1 MVKKKIP
8 QIKSLKDLWFST
20 PRWTHWLLIPIF
32 IFLAFSTY
40 NALFWD
46 KIFPGIYVANVS
58 LGGKTISQA
67 ETILVSSVTRAK
79 EVRLSYQGQEFS
91 LPSEE
96 LDVVVNYLES
106 AEKAY
111 NYDRSGNLITGIF
124 QRALAPLR
132 EVRLGLS
139 VSLDAEFLDN
149 SLGVIAE
156 EISED
161 PQYPSVKLVQ
171 GEVIV
176 EKGSPGSILDSKA
189 AKERIQENLSFVR
202 AETIPLEVK
211 EVDPTIGEFEAENLK
226 VRAENLVGKKLILES
241 SQEVFEW
248 KEVKV
253 FEALEPLGGYK
264 KEVLNSEVAK
274 IASSLNREPQN
285 PTFIFEEGRVKE
297 FAPAQDGLE
306 VRQEKLIEEILIAL
320 STLER
325 QEESELTLE
334 IPLERTP
341 PKISTGDV
349 NNLGIKELIGKGSSN
364 FRGSIANRVYNIGHA
379 SSKFQGVL
387 IAPGQ
392 TFSFNEAL
400 GDVSSLTGYKQAFV
414 IKDGKT
420 VLGDGGGVCQV
431 SSTFFRA
438 ALAAGLPIVE
448 RRAHSYR
455 VGYYEQGYPP
465 GLDAT
470 VYAPTTDLKVL
481 NDTPG
486 HILIQPLFDAKAQ
499 TLSFE
504 FYGTSDGRVAKTTKP
519 VVSGVTPP
527 PEDLYVDDPTLPA
540 GVVKQ
545 IDFKA
550 WGAKVTFDYTVE
562 RGGEIIYEK
571 TFVSNYRPWQ
581 AIFLRGVGPTL

>member
-8 QIKSLKDLWFST
+8 QIKSLKDFWFST
-20 PRWTHWLLIPIF
+20 PKWTHWLLLPLLIF
-32 IFLAFSTY
+32 IIFSAY
-40 NALFWD
+40 NAVFWD
-46 KIFPGIYVANVS
+46 KIFPGIYIANVPV
-58 LGGKTISQA
+58 GGKTISQA
-67 ETILVSSVTRAK
+67 ETILTNTKVLAK
-79 EVRLSYQGQEFS
+79 EVRLSYQDQEFS
-91 LPSEE
+91 LPTDE
-96 LDVVVNYLES
+96 LGAVVNYQES
-106 AEKAY
+106 VEKAY
-111 NYDRSGNLITGIF
+111 NYDRSGNLIWGVF

-132 EVRLGLS
+132 EVHLGLS
-139 VSLDAEFLDN
+139 VSLDEEFLDN
-149 SLGVIAE
+149 SLGIIAE
-156 EISED
+156 EISQD
-161 PQYPSVKLVQ
+161 PQYPSVKLAQ

-176 EKGSPGSILDSKA
+176 ERGSPGSILDSQA
-189 AKERIQENLSFVR
+189 AKERIRENLSFVR
-202 AETIPLEVK
+202 DESIPLGVK
-211 EVDPTIGEFEAENLK
+211 EVDPTIGEIEAENLK
-226 VRAENLVGKKLILES
+226 VRAKNLVGKKLILES

-248 KEVKV
+248 KEEKI
-253 FEALEPLGGYK
+253 FEALEPLVGYK
-264 KEVLNSEVAK
+264 KEALASEVTK

-297 FAPAQDGLE
+297 FAPAQDGLK
-306 VRQEKLIEEILIAL
+306 VMQEKMVEEILTAL

-334 IPLERTP
+334 IPLEKTP

-379 SSKFQGVL
+379 SSKFKGVL

-392 TFSFNEAL
+392 TFSFNETL

-486 HILIQPLFDAKAQ
+486 HILIQPLFDAKAA

-527 PEDLYVDDPTLPA
+527 PEDLYVDDPALPT
-540 GVVKQ
+540 GIIKQ

-562 RGGEIIYEK
+562 RDGEVIYEK
-571 TFVSNYRPWQ
+571 TFVSNFRPWQ
-581 AIFLRGVGPTL
+581 AVFLRGTGPTP

>member
-1 MVKKKIP
+1 MVKKKIY
-8 QIKSLKDLWFST
+8 QIKNLKMLWFST
-20 PRWTHWLLIPIF
+20 PKWAHWFLLPIF
-32 IFLAFSTY
+32 IFLIFSAY
-40 NALFWD
+40 NFFFWN
-46 KIFPGIYVANVS
+46 KIFPGIYVAGVS
-58 LGGKTISQA
+58 IGGKTLKEA
-67 ETILVSSVTRAK
+67 ETILSQATLPPKEISLTYQDQVFNIPTQDLGVVTDYQESV
-79 EVRLSYQGQEFS
+79 EG
-91 LPSEE
+91 
-96 LDVVVNYLES
+96 
-106 AEKAY
+106 AY
-111 NYDRSGNLITGIF
+111 NFDRQGNLISSLY
-124 QRALAPLR
+124 QRALAP
-132 EVRLGLS
+132 VRKVYLGL
-139 VSLDAEFLDN
+139 VINLDEEFLDN
-149 SLGVIAE
+149 TLGVIAE
-156 EISED
+156 EISQD
-161 PQYPSVKLVQ
+161 PVYPSAKLVQ
-171 GEVIV
+171 GEVMV
-176 EKGSPGSILDSKA
+176 DRGTPGSILDSKA
-189 AKERIQENLSFVR
+189 AKDTIKENLSFSKK
-202 AETIPLEVK
+202 ETIYLTVK
-211 EVDPTIGEFEAENLK
+211 NIDPTINEAEAENLK
-226 VRAENLVGKKLILES
+226 TRAESLLGKKLILTS
-241 SQEVFEW
+241 PQEVFEW
-248 KEVKV
+248 KEVKI
-253 FEALEPLGGYK
+253 FETLDPLGGYK
-264 KEVLNSEVAK
+264 KEAIASEVSK

-297 FAPAQDGLE
+297 FAPAEDGLK
-306 VRQEKLIEEILIAL
+306 VRQEKLVEEILEAL
-320 STLER
+320 LNLER

-379 SSKFQGVL
+379 SSKFKGIL
-387 IAPGQ
+387 IPPGQ
-392 TFSFNEAL
+392 VFSFNEAL

-455 VGYYEQGYPP
+455 VSYYEQGYPP

-486 HILIQPLFDAKAQ
+486 HILIQPIFDPKAM
-499 TLSFE
+499 TLNFE

-519 VVSGVTPP
+519 VVTGVTPP

-540 GVVKQ
+540 GQIKQ

-562 RGGEIIYEK
+562 RGGEVIYEK
-571 TFVSNYRPWQ
+571 TFLSNFRPWQ
-581 AIFLRGVGPTL
+581 AVFLRGVGPTP